1 MGKIVSGFFMS
12 ENFTL
17 DSFVNLHKDE
27 VKEIL
32 SLPDEPT
39 PLDAAELMVDHE
51 IEDYLD
57 GQNPHLQD
65 LADEY
70 GAELKNVLIAALTES
85 LTEAEVAPVSY
96 QDFMIDGHNGVLM
109 VFEDETAVGIADID
123 GNVRYYEGNIQ
134 NEEFYTTAE
143 FEDYQSILNKLPEDY
158 KNEWREF
165 ATEYSQKI
173 TDKLGDSIMRESQ
186 EENNMLS
193 NPNVEDV
200 VRHIYANRSNYGDDY
215 EFLSPDE
222 VARLAEELGIE
233 NLTHNEIAA
242 ISYEMDKLAEELD
255 LSNEPEQVTI
265 DIDAKD
271 FVVGDENMEDQNIN
285 NDEDIEDVEDFEE
298 SLLKRFNATRNT
310 LVEQYQPKQPL
321 KIRKCNNL
329 AERHKLAESLFK
341 ESGRVPISRKAL
353 KNRLQENVFLNQI
366 ESILQPVT
374 DDGWGLKITNNGSGE
389 STTDITLT
397 YDQLMKIK
405 KSLSFGFKGFKESK
419 YSNKR
424 IVESND

>member
-1 MGKIVSGFFMS
+1 MS

-134 NEEFYTTAE
+134 NDEFYTTAE

-242 ISYEMDKLAEELD
+242 ISYDMDKLAEELD

-271 FVVGDENMEDQNIN
+271 FVVGDENMEDQNID

-298 SLLKRFNATRNT
+298 SLLKRFNATKNA
-310 LVEQYQPKQPL
+310 LVEQYQPKKPL
-321 KIRKCNNL
+321 TIKKCNNL
-329 AERHKLAESLFK
+329 SERHKLAESMFK

-353 KNRLQENVFLNQI
+353 EKRLGEKN
-366 ESILQPVT
+366 
-374 DDGWGLKITNNGSGE
+374 DK
-389 STTDITLT
+389 
-397 YDQLMKIK
+397 
-405 KSLSFGFKGFKESK
+405 
-419 YSNKR
+419 
-424 IVESND
+424 

>member
-1 MGKIVSGFFMS
+1 MS

-32 SLPDEPT
+32 SLPEEPT
-39 PLDAAELMVDHE
+39 PLGAAELVVDHE

-57 GQNPHLQD
+57 GQNPHLQE

-70 GAELKNVLIAALTES
+70 GVELKNVLMTALTES

-134 NEEFYTTAE
+134 NDEFYTTAE

-242 ISYEMDKLAEELD
+242 ISYDMDKLAEELD
-255 LSNEPEQVTI
+255 LSNEPEEVII

-271 FVVGDENMEDQNIN
+271 FVVGDEEVID

-298 SLLKRFNATRNT
+298 SLLNRFNATKNS
-310 LVEQYQPKQPL
+310 LVEQYQPKKPL

-329 AERHKLAESLFK
+329 SERHKLAESMFK

-353 KNRLQENVFLNQI
+353 EKRLGEKN
-366 ESILQPVT
+366 
-374 DDGWGLKITNNGSGE
+374 
-389 STTDITLT
+389 
-397 YDQLMKIK
+397 DQ
-405 KSLSFGFKGFKESK
+405 
-419 YSNKR
+419 
-424 IVESND
+424 